1 MRTGKPAGP
10 ATSSNVW
17 KKGMH
22 MKLSFNRSK
31 WLPYMVAVLSTTIVS
46 VCFLPFRE
54 LIQDKPGTVAFIDV
68 IAVVLVAARFGIGP
82 AMAASLTGIAF
93 LNFFFLQPYFGFSA
107 VNPATGILMASYF
120 ITSFVV
126 GTLSVNARR
135 RMAETEAEKNKVM
148 QLNADLQQKNK
159 QFLRAEQALRK
170 SQEVLEMRVQQRTT
184 ELENINQYL
193 EQEIAERKQ
202 AETLRRGQNQMLEM
216 IAAGAPMEEVL
227 QRLILL
233 IESQCPGMIGS
244 ILLLDADEVHVR
256 HGAAPSLPIGYI
268 QAIDGASI
276 GPQTGSCGTAMFL
289 RKAVIVSDIQQ
300 DPLWQDYHPI
310 ATKYG
315 LRACWS
321 TPIFSSQGKILGSF
335 AMYYTEV
342 RSPTPEELRHAD
354 LASHIAGIAIE
365 HKQAED
371 RISHMAHYDALTALP
386 NRSLLQDRMQQAIA
400 NAHRH
405 HGKVAILFIDL
416 DNFKHINDSLGHHV
430 GDRLLQ
436 MAAER
441 LLSCLREGD
450 SVARLG
456 GDEFVLTLPLDERD
470 NHVVLIAQKVLG
482 ALDNVFMIDGNEL
495 HISGSIGISLYPDD
509 GIDVDALM
517 RAADT
522 AMYHAKG
529 TGRGNFQFFTP
540 ALNQAAQ
547 QRFGM
552 ENRLRHALS
561 HHEFIV
567 HYQPQVDMKSGAI
580 LSAEALLRWQ
590 QPGFAPI
597 SCGAF
602 IATAEEIGL
611 IVPIGEWVLRQAC
624 QQLKAWHNEGYP
636 QLRMAVNLSSRQFA
650 QADFANMVRQ
660 ILKETGVAAAALELE
675 ITESILLQRSDDNL
689 ATLIELSQMGIHL
702 SVDDFGTGYSSLAYL
717 QRFPVHA
724 LKIDQSFVRDISSDP
739 KDAALVT
746 AIIAMAQSLELDVM
760 AEGVETLQQAQ
771 FLLAHNC
778 PVAQGFYY
786 SQAVPAQV
794 FSDLMQRL
802 SRPMEQAAAH

>member
-1 MRTGKPAGP
+1 
-10 ATSSNVW
+10 
-17 KKGMH
+17 
-22 MKLSFNRSK
+22 MKLSFNRSQ
-31 WLPYMVAVLSTTIVS
+31 WLPYMVAVLSTAIVS
-46 VCFLPFRE
+46 LCFLPFRE
-54 LIQDKPGTVAFIDV
+54 LIHDKPGTVAFIDV

-82 AMAASLTGIAF
+82 AIAASLTGIVF
-93 LNFFFLQPYFGFSA
+93 LDFFFLRPYFGFST
-107 VNPATGILMASYF
+107 VNQATGILMGSYF
-120 ITSFVV
+120 VTSFVV
-126 GTLSVNARR
+126 GKLSVNARHHL
-135 RMAETEAEKNKVM
+135 AEVQAERNKVM
-148 QLNADLQQKNK
+148 QLYADLQQENK
-159 QFLRAEQALRK
+159 KFQRAEQALRK
-170 SQEVLEMRVQQRTT
+170 SQEVLELRVQQRTA

-193 EQEIAERKQ
+193 EREIAERKQ
-202 AETLRRGQNQMLEM
+202 AETLRRGQNHMLEM

-233 IESQCPGMIGS
+233 IESQCPGMVGS
-244 ILLLDADEVHVR
+244 VLLLDADEVHVR

-268 QAIDGASI
+268 QAIDGSSI
-276 GPQTGSCGTAMFL
+276 GPQTGSCGTAMFM
-289 RKAVIVSDIQQ
+289 RKAVIVSDIMQ
-300 DPLWQDYHPI
+300 DPLWQDYRHI
-310 ATKYG
+310 AGKYG

-342 RSPTPEELRHAD
+342 RTPTSEELRHAD

-456 GDEFVLTLPLDERD
+456 GDEFVLTLPLDDHE
-470 NHVVLIAQKVLG
+470 NHVVPIAQKVLA
-482 ALDNVFMIDGNEL
+482 ALDNVFVVDGNEL
-495 HISGSIGISLYPDD
+495 HISGSIGISLYPND
-509 GIDVDALM
+509 GSDVDALM

-552 ENRLRHALS
+552 ENRLRHALT

-590 QPGFAPI
+590 RPGTAPI

-650 QADFANMVRQ
+650 QADFPNTVRQ
-660 ILKETGVAAAALELE
+660 IIKETDIPAASLELE
-675 ITESILLQRSDDNL
+675 ITESILLQRSEDNL

-746 AIIAMAQSLELDVM
+746 AIIAMAHSLELDVM

-771 FLLAHNC
+771 FLLEHNC

-786 SQAVPAQV
+786 SQAVPAPV

-802 SRPMEQAAAH
+802 SRPMEQAAVH